1 MIIEPFW
8 LDRALESFSIQEWE
22 SLCDGCG
29 KCCLHKLEDS
39 QGGAVT
45 YTRVACQLLD
55 TTVCQCKD
63 YSRRQLKVKDC
74 LQVTPAMAKNDDSLP
89 NTCAYRLIAQGADL
103 PEWHPLKTGD
113 KASTIKQG
121 KSVADRVL
129 SEIYVHPDGL
139 DEHVISWVEA

>member
-8 LDRALESFSIQEWE
+8 LDRDLESFSIQEWE

-39 QGGAVT
+39 QSGRVT

-55 TTVCQCKD
+55 TSVCKCKD
-63 YSRRQLKVKDC
+63 YLQRQSKVKDC
-74 LQVTPAMAKNDDSLP
+74 LQVTPAMAKNGDSLP
-89 NTCAYRLIAQGADL
+89 NTCAYRLIAQGVDL

-113 KASTIKQG
+113 KASTVKQG

-139 DEHVISWVEA
+139 DEHVISWVKA

>member
-39 QGGAVT
+39 QSGAVT

-113 KASTIKQG
+113 KTSAIKQG

>member
-39 QGGAVT
+39 QSGAVT

-63 YSRRQLKVKDC
+63 YRQRQSKVKDC

-113 KASTIKQG
+113 KTSTVKQG

>member
-1 MIIEPFW
+1 MSLEPFW
-8 LDRALESFSIQEWE
+8 LDRDLESFSIQEWE

-39 QGGAVT
+39 QSGRVT

-55 TTVCQCKD
+55 TTLCQCKD
-63 YSRRQLKVKDC
+63 YRQRQSKVKDC
-74 LQVTPAMAKNDDSLP
+74 LQVTPAMAKNGDSLP
-89 NTCAYRLIAQGADL
+89 NTCAYRLIAQGVDL

-113 KASTIKQG
+113 KASTVKQG

-139 DEHVISWVEA
+139 DEHVISWVKA

>member
-1 MIIEPFW
+1 MSLDPFW

-39 QGGAVT
+39 QSGEVT

-63 YSRRQLKVKDC
+63 YRQRQSKVKDC
-74 LQVTPAMAKNDDSLP
+74 LQVTPAMAKNGDSLP

-113 KASTIKQG
+113 KTSTVKQG

-139 DEHVISWVEA
+139 DEHVISWVKA

>member
-1 MIIEPFW
+1 MSLEPFW
-8 LDRALESFSIQEWE
+8 LDRDLESFSIQEWE

-39 QGGAVT
+39 QSGRVT
-45 YTRVACQLLD
+45 YTRVACQLMD

-63 YSRRQLKVKDC
+63 YRQRQSKVKDC
-74 LQVTPAMAKNDDSLP
+74 LQVTPAMAKNGDSLP

-113 KASTIKQG
+113 KTSTVKQG

-139 DEHVISWVEA
+139 DEHVISWVKA

>member
-1 MIIEPFW
+1 MSLEPFW
-8 LDRALESFSIQEWE
+8 LDRDLESFSIQEWE

-39 QGGAVT
+39 QSGRVT

-63 YSRRQLKVKDC
+63 YRQRQSKVKDC
-74 LQVTPAMAKNDDSLP
+74 LQVTPAMAKNGDSLP
-89 NTCAYRLIAQGADL
+89 NPCAYRLIAQGVDL

-113 KASTIKQG
+113 KASTVKQG

-139 DEHVISWVEA
+139 DEHVISWVKA

>member
-1 MIIEPFW
+1 MSLDPFW

-39 QGGAVT
+39 QSGEVT

-63 YSRRQLKVKDC
+63 YRQRQSKVKDC
-74 LQVTPAMAKNDDSLP
+74 LKVTPAMAKNGDSLP

-113 KASTIKQG
+113 KTSTVKQG

-139 DEHVISWVEA
+139 DEHVISWVKA

>member
-1 MIIEPFW
+1 MDQTPWWQRPLAE
-8 LDRALESFSIQEWE
+8 LDEQQWE
-22 SLCDGCG
+22 QLCDGCG

-39 QGGAVT
+39 QSGAVT

>member
-8 LDRALESFSIQEWE
+8 LDRDLESFSIQEWE

-39 QGGAVT
+39 QSGRVT

-55 TTVCQCKD
+55 TSVCKCKD
-63 YSRRQLKVKDC
+63 YLQRQSKVKDC
-74 LQVTPAMAKNDDSLP
+74 LQVTPAMAKNGDSLP
-89 NTCAYRLIAQGADL
+89 NTCAYRLIAQGVDL

-113 KASTIKQG
+113 KASTVKQG